1 MDFNHP
7 KFPSSSDSISAMGW
21 LEGELRERNF
31 SGKAFA
37 MAPAYS
43 RWEIDE
49 VMMTVI
55 NLARR

>member
-49 VMMTVI
+49 VMMT
-55 NLARR
+55 LKTW